1 MDEELATGHHRA
13 VVWMRTSSL
22 ELDVASRSWERPIFS
37 ATRWEGTLFGRMI
50 AMRRLA
56 LRASRAWSRPGLT
69 AAPCPARGPGRS
81 RSDPRRPHTLIL
93 RPDAHD
99 PPHHPP
105 PSPPHP

>member
-50 AMRRLA
+50 AMRRLV
-56 LRASRAWSRPGLT
+56 LRASRARSRPGLT
-69 AAPCPARGPGRS
+69 AGPCPARGTGRS
-81 RSDPRRPHTLIL
+81 RSDTRRPHTLI
-93 RPDAHD
+93 RGTSGHE
-99 PPHHPP
+99 PH
-105 PSPPHP
+105 